1 MGILGTG
8 IVKPDP
14 LQGKIL
20 VMIAQELGFGGMSRE
35 DKPGR
40 NGQGD
45 GDSTAD
51 DENQLVW
58 VKTRIGVSQ
67 AISQETTEDSGETIG
82 RVPNTAALD
91 MRRSDHSLVSKR
103 LFPPGPPHRHNDQH
117 RWRDTRLEGTENES
131 EDGETSEGRESRHD
145 TKT

>member
-20 VMIAQELGFGGMSRE
+20 VLFAQELGLGGMSRE
-35 DKPGR
+35 DEPSR

-51 DENQLVW
+51 DKNQLVR
-58 VKTRIGVSQ
+58 VETRIGVSQ

-82 RVPNTAALD
+82 RVPNI
-91 MRRSDHSLVSKR
+91 VSKR